1 MKTVKNTDFSKNFAP
16 DLLSI
21 VSEKMTLAEDNILLN
36 LLIETVANIPLNK
49 IEFGRLSIAG
59 LKCLLSY
66 TYKKEKPFTTPEYEV
81 FRYSAILAAKEV
93 SNDIY
98 RFRSNQ
104 RVLSNDIYSNGIRGK
119 PLKRDY
125 ALDES
130 EAFGY
135 AANHHNVRAKM
146 MKVFSNGCYYVCF
159 WSKHCIRYFWAGSQ
173 PTGCVLR
180 LNGH

>member
-1 MKTVKNTDFSKNFAP
+1 MKKLPTLKQLENTNLIKVVDKFTDHLKVAKKLEPLVRFIDFDQIKGEILVEIIEPLEIVSFEII
-16 DLLSI
+16 LSI
-21 VSEKMTLAEDNILLN
+21 
-36 LLIETVANIPLNK
+36 
-49 IEFGRLSIAG
+49 
-59 LKCLLSY
+59 
-66 TYKKEKPFTTPEYEV
+66 
-81 FRYSAILAAKEV
+81 
-93 SNDIY
+93 Y
-98 RFRSNQ
+98 RH